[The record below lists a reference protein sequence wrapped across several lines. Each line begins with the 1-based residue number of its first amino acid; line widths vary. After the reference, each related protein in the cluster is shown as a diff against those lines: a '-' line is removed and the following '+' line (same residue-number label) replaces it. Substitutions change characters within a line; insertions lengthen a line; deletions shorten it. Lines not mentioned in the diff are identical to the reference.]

1 MDFKKLRWGD
11 YSMVLNREKTRK
23 AVVAVYATELDVK
36 NPTILRMAYI
46 SKIIQQEQFQQILK
60 AGNQLD
66 IEITP
71 EQLSL
76 ILENYFGFSCGEYE
90 EHLIEGS
97 QVNKIGG
104 DRVEN
109 VKRYTGWERLDN
121 EWVDTGLASREA
133 YELCKYGEVLAL

>member
-1 MDFKKLRWGD
+1 
-11 YSMVLNREKTRK
+11 MVLNKNKTRRN
-23 AVVAVYATELDVK
+23 VVACYATEWDVK
-36 NPTILRMAYI
+36 HPTILRMAYI
-46 SKIIQQEQFQQILK
+46 SNIVTKEQYQKICQVENQIDVELT
-60 AGNQLD
+60 N
-66 IEITP
+66 
-71 EQLSL
+71 EQLAY

-90 EHLIEGS
+90 EHLVEGS

-104 DRVEN
+104 SRVEN

>member
-1 MDFKKLRWGD
+1 
-11 YSMVLNREKTRK
+11 MVLNKNKTRK
-23 AVVAVYATELDVK
+23 TVVAVYATELDVK
-36 NPTILRMAYI
+36 NPTILRMAYVAN
-46 SKIIQQEQFQQILK
+46 IIPQKQFQQILK
-60 AGNQLD
+60 VDNQID
-66 IEITP
+66 IELTN

-76 ILENYFGFSCGEYE
+76 ILENYFGFEGGAYE
-90 EHLIEGS
+90 EHLVEGS

-104 DRVEN
+104 GRVEN

>member
-1 MDFKKLRWGD
+1 
-11 YSMVLNREKTRK
+11 MVLNKNKTRK
-23 AVVAVYATELDVK
+23 AVVACYATELDVK
-36 NPTILRMAYI
+36 NLTILRMAYVAN
-46 SKIIQQEQFQQILK
+46 IIPQKQFQQILK
-60 AGNQLD
+60 VDNQID
-66 IEITP
+66 IEISP

-76 ILENYFGFSCGEYE
+76 ILENYFGFENGAYE

-104 DRVEN
+104 GRVEN
-109 VKRYTGWERLDN
+109 VKRYTGWERLDK

>member
-1 MDFKKLRWGD
+1 
-11 YSMVLNREKTRK
+11 MVLNKNKTRK

-36 NPTILRMAYI
+36 HPTILRLAYNANI
-46 SKIIQQEQFQQILK
+46 MPQEQFQHLLK
-60 AGNQLD
+60 VENQL
-66 IEITP
+66 EISP

-76 ILENYFGFSCGEYE
+76 ILENYFGFENGEYE
-90 EHLIEGS
+90 EHLVEGS

-104 DRVEN
+104 GRVEN

-121 EWVDTGLASREA
+121 EWVGTGLASREA

>member
-1 MDFKKLRWGD
+1 
-11 YSMVLNREKTRK
+11 MVLNKNKTRK

-36 NPTILRMAYI
+36 HPTILRLAYNANI
-46 SKIIQQEQFQQILK
+46 VTKEQLQQILK
-60 AGNQLD
+60 VENQL
-66 IEITP
+66 EISP

-76 ILENYFGFSCGEYE
+76 ILENYFGFESGGYE
-90 EHLIEGS
+90 EHLVEGS

-104 DRVEN
+104 GRVEN
-109 VKRYTGWERLDN
+109 VKRYTGWERLDK

>member
-1 MDFKKLRWGD
+1 
-11 YSMVLNREKTRK
+11 MVLNREKTRK
-23 AVVAVYATELDVK
+23 AVVACYATELDVK
-36 NPTILRMAYI
+36 HPTILRLAYI
-46 SKIIQQEQFQQILK
+46 SNIVTKEQFQQMLQVE
-60 AGNQLD
+60 NQL
-66 IEITP
+66 EVLLTN
-71 EQLSL
+71 EQLAR
-76 ILENYFGFSCGEYE
+76 ILENYFGFEHGEYE

-104 DRVEN
+104 ERIEN

>member
-1 MDFKKLRWGD
+1 
-11 YSMVLNREKTRK
+11 MVLNKNKTRK

-36 NPTILRMAYI
+36 HPTILRLAYNANI
-46 SKIIQQEQFQQILK
+46 VTKEQFQQILK
-60 AGNQLD
+60 VENQID
-66 IEITP
+66 IEISP

-76 ILENYFGFSCGEYE
+76 ILENYFGFESGGYE
-90 EHLIEGS
+90 EHLVEGS

-104 DRVEN
+104 GRVEN

-133 YELCKYGEVLAL
+133 YELCKYGELLQV

>member
-1 MDFKKLRWGD
+1 
-11 YSMVLNREKTRK
+11 MVLNKNKTRK
-23 AVVAVYATELDVK
+23 AVVAVYATEWDVK
-36 NPTILRMAYI
+36 HPTILRMAYNANI
-46 SKIIQQEQFQQILK
+46 VTKEQFQQMLQVD
-60 AGNQLD
+60 NQLD

-76 ILENYFGFSCGEYE
+76 ILENYFGFENGAYE

-109 VKRYTGWERLDN
+109 VKRYTGWERLDK

>member
-1 MDFKKLRWGD
+1 
-11 YSMVLNREKTRK
+11 MVLNKNKTRK

-36 NPTILRMAYI
+36 HPTILRLAYNANI
-46 SKIIQQEQFQQILK
+46 VTKEQFQQILQVE
-60 AGNQLD
+60 NQLD

-76 ILENYFGFSCGEYE
+76 ILENYFGFESGGYE
-90 EHLIEGS
+90 EHLVEGS

-104 DRVEN
+104 GRVEN
-109 VKRYTGWERLDN
+109 IKRYTGWERLDK

-133 YELCKYGEVLAL
+133 YELCKYGEVLTL

>member
-1 MDFKKLRWGD
+1 MT
-11 YSMVLNREKTRK
+11 LNKNKTRK
-23 AVVAVYATELDVK
+23 TVVAVYATEWDIK
-36 NPTILRMAYI
+36 HPTTLRLAYNANI
-46 SKIIQQEQFQQILK
+46 VTKEQLQQLLK
-60 AGNQLD
+60 VENQL
-66 IEITP
+66 EISISP

-76 ILENYFGFSCGEYE
+76 ILENYFGFEHGEYE
-90 EHLIEGS
+90 EHLVEGS

-104 DRVEN
+104 GRVEN

>member
-1 MDFKKLRWGD
+1 MT
-11 YSMVLNREKTRK
+11 LNKNKTRRN
-23 AVVAVYATELDVK
+23 VVAVYATEWDVK
-36 NPTILRMAYI
+36 HPTILRLAYI
-46 SKIIQQEQFQQILK
+46 ANIVTKEQFQQMLQVD
-60 AGNQLD
+60 NQID
-66 IEITP
+66 IELTN
-71 EQLSL
+71 EQLAY

-90 EHLIEGS
+90 EHLVEGS

-104 DRVEN
+104 ERIEN

>member
-1 MDFKKLRWGD
+1 MALNKKH
-11 YSMVLNREKTRK
+11 KQK
-23 AVVAVYATELDVK
+23 IPVYATELDVK
-36 NPTILRMAYI
+36 HPTILRMAYI
-46 SKIIQQEQFQQILK
+46 SNSIPQEQFQKILQVDNQI
-60 AGNQLD
+60 D
-66 IEITP
+66 IELTN
-71 EQLSL
+71 EQLAY

-90 EHLIEGS
+90 EHLVEGS

-133 YELCKYGEVLAL
+133 YELCKYGEVLTL

>member
-1 MDFKKLRWGD
+1 MT
-11 YSMVLNREKTRK
+11 LNKNKTRK

-36 NPTILRMAYI
+36 HPTILRLAYNAN
-46 SKIIQQEQFQQILK
+46 IIPQQQFQQILK
-60 AGNQLD
+60 AENQLD
-66 IEITP
+66 TEISP

-76 ILENYFGFSCGEYE
+76 ILENYFGFESGGYE

-104 DRVEN
+104 GRVEN
-109 VKRYTGWERLDN
+109 VKRYTGWERLDK

>member
-1 MDFKKLRWGD
+1 
-11 YSMVLNREKTRK
+11 MVLNKNKTRRN
-23 AVVAVYATELDVK
+23 VVAVYATELDVK
-36 NPTILRMAYI
+36 HPTILRLTYNANI
-46 SKIIQQEQFQQILK
+46 VTKEQFQQILK
-60 AGNQLD
+60 VDNQID
-66 IEITP
+66 IEISP

-76 ILENYFGFSCGEYE
+76 ILENYFGFEGGEYE
-90 EHLIEGS
+90 EHLVEGS

-104 DRVEN
+104 GRVEN

>member
-1 MDFKKLRWGD
+1 MT
-11 YSMVLNREKTRK
+11 LNKNKTRRN
-23 AVVAVYATELDVK
+23 VVAVYATELDVK
-36 NPTILRMAYI
+36 SPTILRMAYI
-46 SKIIQQEQFQQILK
+46 SKIIPQEQYQKILQVDNQI
-60 AGNQLD
+60 D
-66 IEITP
+66 IELTN
-71 EQLSL
+71 EQLAY
-76 ILENYFGFSCGEYE
+76 ILENYFGFEHGEYE
-90 EHLIEGS
+90 EHLVEGS